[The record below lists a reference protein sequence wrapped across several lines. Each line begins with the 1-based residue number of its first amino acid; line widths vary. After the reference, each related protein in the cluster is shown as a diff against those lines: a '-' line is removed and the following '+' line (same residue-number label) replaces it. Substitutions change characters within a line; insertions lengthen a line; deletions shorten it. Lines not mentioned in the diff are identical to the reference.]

1 MDERQDLVRSVTDGR
16 YVYLRN
22 YIPHVSQA
30 QRVSYQFQT
39 PTTRIWRERFDAAQT
54 DAAQSIFWTVPKA
67 PEELYDLQNDRD
79 EVVNLAGSPEHREV
93 LERMRGAVRD
103 HILAVRDVTFLPES
117 EMFRR
122 SAGST
127 PYDMAHDDAK
137 YPLERILAAA
147 ELASSLDPA
156 ATTKLVELL
165 ADEDRAVR
173 YWGALGLLM
182 RGERSA
188 FEAAEPLKEA
198 LLDDCPEVRIVA
210 AQTLA
215 EYGSAADRLRGLAV
229 LGKLAVPG
237 TNGQL
242 VAMHALAAIE
252 GLGKKGEPL
261 VDTIRKLD
269 AQGPSPHARY
279 NEYVPRLIRSITG
292 AAE

>member
-22 YIPHVSQA
+22 YFPHVSQA

-39 PTTRIWRERFDAAQT
+39 PTTRIWWEQFDAAKT
-54 DAAQSIFWTVPKA
+54 NGPQSIFWTVPKA
-67 PEELYDLQNDRD
+67 PEELYDLQNDPD
-79 EVVNLAGSPEHREV
+79 EVVNLANSPDHREV
-93 LERMRGAVRD
+93 LERLRGAVRD
-103 HILAVRDVTFLPES
+103 HILAIRDVTFLPES

-122 SAGST
+122 SRGST
-127 PYDMAHDDAK
+127 PYDMARDDVR

-156 ATTKLVELL
+156 ATGKLVELL
-165 ADEDRAVR
+165 SDNDRGVR
-173 YWGALGLLM
+173 YWGGLGLLM
-182 RGERSA
+182 RGERGVS
-188 FEAAEPLKEA
+188 EAAEPLRKA

-210 AQTLA
+210 AQALA
-215 EYGSAADRLRGLAV
+215 EYGAAGDRLRSLAV
-229 LGKLAVPG
+229 LGKLAVPA

-261 VDTIRKLD
+261 VETIQKLD
-269 AQGPSPHARY
+269 PKGPSPHARY
-279 NEYVPRLIRSITG
+279 NEYVPRLIRTITG
-292 AAE
+292 ATE